1 MGKLAATILP
11 LATLLGVLVA
21 VTQPLGSDSVLL
33 VVGVLAAAG
42 IVLTCCGYAA
52 ARTRRR

>member
-1 MGKLAATILP
+1 MGLVVSAVLP
-11 LATLLGVLVA
+11 LAAVVGVLVA
-21 VTQPLGSDSVLL
+21 VTRPLGSDSVVL

-42 IVLTCCGYAA
+42 LALTCAGVVA